1 MRMEHNPH
9 PMIFTM
15 TPTAAAAAV
24 VAAAVAAA
32 VAATV
37 APTCGKGL
45 HLQSDVN

>member
-1 MRMEHNPH
+1 
-9 PMIFTM
+9 MIFTM

-24 VAAAVAAA
+24 VAAAAAVAA
-32 VAATV
+32 AATV